1 MHRSSQ
7 FRTTISRTRLNCQK
21 RSMKQTLG
29 LTFLWQLR
37 AWLSRR
43 VCNALRRPALYHT
56 CLLIL
61 FCHVNTYLLPCP
73 HPFVDF
79 LNDFSANCHILGC
92 RDPRVR
98 PMTPK
103 FELGR
108 DFCTMHLT
116 AKFHHPTFNR
126 LEVTLWTNKQTNR
139 CRWKHPPHCAMLRW
153 WVTISK
159 GSVLAQSNAIWIN
172 SAKEDW
178 WNHNVHVCVW
188 AVETCVDVMSAAAM
202 SRMRSHVNE
211 SCSAPNLRTSCWT
224 VSTTSSVTTLVLL
237 ITNACIYTT
246 VSNQPPDTHPCSILT
261 SVSQCNM
268 YIAAYKLATESLK
281 GATILLPITSANANC
296 FQNSFTIIRLCS
308 EFFKIQ
314 SH

>member
-1 MHRSSQ
+1 
-7 FRTTISRTRLNCQK
+7 
-21 RSMKQTLG
+21 
-29 LTFLWQLR
+29 
-37 AWLSRR
+37 
-43 VCNALRRPALYHT
+43 
-56 CLLIL
+56 
-61 FCHVNTYLLPCP
+61 
-73 HPFVDF
+73 
-79 LNDFSANCHILGC
+79 
-92 RDPRVR
+92 
-98 PMTPK
+98 
-103 FELGR
+103 
-108 DFCTMHLT
+108 
-116 AKFHHPTFNR
+116 
-126 LEVTLWTNKQTNR
+126 
-139 CRWKHPPHCAMLRW
+139 MLRW

-159 GSVLAQSNAIWIN
+159 GSALAQSNAIWIN